1 MFVFNDDL
9 STEKMML
16 NVVITIPGAWSVNVV
31 IDNKM
36 GKVWISILT
45 GV

>member
-1 MFVFNDDL
+1 MFVFNHDL
-9 STEKMML
+9 SIEKMML

-36 GKVWISILT
+36 
-45 GV
+45 